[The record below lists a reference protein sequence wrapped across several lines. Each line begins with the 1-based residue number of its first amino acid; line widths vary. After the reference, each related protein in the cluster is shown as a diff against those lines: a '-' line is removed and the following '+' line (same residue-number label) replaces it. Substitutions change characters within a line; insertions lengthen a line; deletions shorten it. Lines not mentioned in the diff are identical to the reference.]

1 MDPLPIALA
10 LVAVLLTVAFYLLK
24 GRGGG
29 AAASPPAAKAA
40 EAKAESFPNGPLVI
54 VWGSQ
59 TGTAEAFGNML
70 AREARQRGFKA
81 KSVDMEDYEPDELR
95 EEDAPVV
102 FLMAT
107 HGEGEPTDNALA
119 FYKYLNEPEREA
131 DELASL
137 RFAAFAL
144 GNTQY
149 EQFCY
154 MGKWVDEKCAALGAT
169 RVYELGLGDDDD
181 DLEGD
186 FERWREGLWEAL
198 CPGGADVTTAPAPQ
212 FESKMLDGGKPPATL
227 SFFASSLP
235 KQRLFECAVAVNRE
249 LAQQPERGSVRHI
262 ELLVGGG
269 GGGGGSGG
277 GNGGGA
283 GAGKAPLKYKTAD
296 DLAVCCDNGAALA
309 RRVAKRLGL
318 RPEQRFAL
326 RARTPG
332 GGAPPLPTPC
342 SVEQALRYHV
352 DLRAAPSKAALLM
365 LAEAC
370 ARPSEAARLRSLA
383 LPDGKAAYAEYIARD
398 GRGLAELL
406 AEFGSCAPGWAALLE
421 LAPKLAPRYYTIA
434 SSPAHDAATVS
445 LTVKVLREPMK
456 GCDAAS
462 GRVKEGVCSTQ
473 LGALAAGGTAHV
485 FVRSSGFALP
495 TDDAAPVVMVGPGT
509 GIAPFRAFLQE
520 LQAAR
525 GEGGKGGTPR
535 AGHVRLYFGCR
546 REAEDYLY
554 KDELAAYLKAGTLSS
569 LRLAF
574 SRETAAKVYVQTR
587 VAEDGAELVEMLQR
601 GGHVYI
607 CGGTAMGR
615 DVVAA
620 VQEAVR
626 VHAGLP
632 AEAAEAYIKAM
643 QAQGRLVQELWS

>member
-1 MDPLPIALA
+1 MDPLAITLA
-10 LVAVLLTVAFYLLK
+10 IVVVLLSVAFLAMK

-29 AAASPPAAKAA
+29 APSGPPAAKAA

-59 TGTAEAFGNML
+59 TGTAENFGNML

-81 KSVDMEDYEPDELR
+81 KSVDMEDYEPDELK

-107 HGEGEPTDNALA
+107 HGEGEPTDNALT
-119 FYKYLNEPEREA
+119 FFKYFNEPERGA

-169 RVYELGLGDDDD
+169 RIYELGLGDDDD

-227 SFFASSLP
+227 SFFSSSLP
-235 KQRLFECAVAVNRE
+235 KQRMFECAVSVNRE
-249 LAQQPERGSVRHI
+249 LAQKPEHGSVRHI
-262 ELLVGGG
+262 ELLVGGSS
-269 GGGGGSGG
+269 SG
-277 GNGGGA
+277 
-283 GAGKAPLKYKTAD
+283 GKAPLKYNTAD
-296 DLAVCCDNGAALA
+296 DLAVCCDNGEALA

-326 RARTPG
+326 RSRTPG
-332 GGAPPLPTPC
+332 GSAPPLPTPC
-342 SVEQALRYHV
+342 TVEQALRYYV
-352 DLRAAPSKAALLM
+352 DLRAPPSKAALLM

-370 ARPSEAARLRSLA
+370 ARPAEAERLRALA
-383 LPDGKAAYAEYIARD
+383 LPDGKAAYNDYIARD

-421 LAPKLAPRYYTIA
+421 LAPKLAPRYYTIS
-434 SSPAHDAATVS
+434 SSPARDASTVH
-445 LTVKVLREPMK
+445 LTVKVLREPMR

-473 LGALAAGGTAHV
+473 LGALAPGSSACV

-495 TDDAAPVVMVGPGT
+495 KDPAAPVIMVGPGT
-509 GIAPFRAFLQE
+509 GIAPFRAFLQ
-520 LQAAR
+520 QMAAATD
-525 GEGGKGGTPR
+525 GGRRT
-535 AGHVRLYFGCR
+535 GHARLYFGCR
-546 REAEDYLY
+546 RSDEDYLY
-554 KDELAAYLKAGTLSS
+554 KDELEAYLREGALDA

-574 SRETAAKVYVQTR
+574 SREGASKVYVQHKLR
-587 VAEDGAELVEMLQR
+587 DDGAQLWPLLQQ
-601 GGHVYI
+601 GGHVYV
-607 CGGTAMGR
+607 CGGTSMGR

-620 VQEAVR
+620 LQA
-626 VHAGLP
+626 AI
-632 AEAAEAYIKAM
+632 AEHGKLTDDAAAKYVKEM
-643 QAQGRLVQELWS
+643 QAKGRLVQELWS